1 MAFATFTGVNDTA
14 LHVAVSEWIIERLV
28 QDQIYRDG
36 LGITEITT
44 KDMGAGGVRVPK
56 VKPSTGKW
64 RKLGATNNGGW
75 FDETAIPAI
84 GLDEEFI
91 EFLFNYDAPEDVPV
105 SQQKLS
111 LGGVSSIQVRAREIG
126 KNITIGIN
134 SATMATQIQAVVNA
148 VITAGAE
155 TDKIITYDP
164 STAGNALTQMLATSE
179 LLNDGDGIYHAYY
192 PQNGRIWILR
202 PSVFTDLRVKGSVIV
217 GGSNFAQ
224 EILASGAIDVD
235 VETLPEIN
243 RGYRGMLDGI
253 PVFMASSQLWT
264 QAEIWLGQP
273 AGYLHKIAGI
283 LCSHISTGR
292 GQAFPEQTKVIDSPI
307 GQGLRIQPLANFGT
321 KVFFEG
327 GIKLLADAAFT
338 EGSVAL
344 NLLPEGS
351 DDSVATTAVVITGL
365 ATVASGATITLTGT
379 VAPSLDG
386 AKYAI
391 KWTSADETKLTVSP
405 VYTYTTVSECVVTPV
420 ANDAG
425 TLVTSEVMAITY
437 PLGVK
442 TYTSLDTPQTDTHSV
457 ETTGF

>member
-14 LHVAVSEWIIERLV
+14 LHVAVSEWIIERLI

-36 LGITEITT
+36 LGITEITI

-75 FDETAIPAI
+75 FDDTAITAI

-91 EFLFNYDAPEDVPV
+91 EFLFQYDQAEDVPV

-111 LGGVSSIQVRAREIG
+111 LGGVSSVQVRAREIG
-126 KNITIGIN
+126 KNITIGMN
-134 SATMATQIQAVVNA
+134 SATMATQMVAVINA

-155 TDKIITYDP
+155 TDKILTYDP
-164 STAGNALTQMLATSE
+164 TTDGEALTYMLAGSE
-179 LLNDGDGIYHAYY
+179 LLNDGDGVYHAYY
-192 PQNGRIWILR
+192 PQSGRIWILR
-202 PSVFTDLRVKGSVIV
+202 PSVFTDLRKKGSVIV

-264 QAEIWLGQP
+264 EAEKWMGQS
-273 AGYLHKIAGI
+273 AGYLHNIAGI
-283 LCSHISTGR
+283 LCSHIATGR
-292 GQAFPEQTKVIDSPI
+292 GQAFPDQTKVIDSPV
-307 GQGLRIQPLANFGT
+307 GQGLRIQPLSNFGT

-327 GIKLLADAAFT
+327 GIKLLASGTFQ
-338 EGSVAL
+338 EGSVPL
-344 NLLPEGS
+344 EILPEGS
-351 DDSVATTAVVITGL
+351 DDTVATTAVVITGL
-365 ATVASGATITLTGT
+365 ETVAVGADITMTAT

-386 AKYAI
+386 SKYAVM
-391 KWTSADETKLTVSP
+391 WSSADETKFTVGT
-405 VYTYTTVSECVVTPV
+405 TYGFTTVSTCVVTGV
-420 ANDAG
+420 AADAG
-425 TLVTSEVMAITY
+425 TVLTAQIMAITY

-442 TYTSLDTPQTDTHSV
+442 TYTALSTPQTDTVSIA
-457 ETTGF
+457 TTE